1 MLLVNSITSVINKN
15 LEVLPR
21 FPENLDVKYQ
31 RKEKS
36 RWEYWYDSCLM
47 NHGLWKHRIF
57 RIFGRF
63 STDFSIFTRQS
74 NVRIWIISKNL
85 FNQKVD
91 ASKVWSYSYNQRFC
105 LVLTIQ
111 YRPLESVVHAWSFED
126 DRPLS
131 AIKAVRFYFKGS
143 INFWLHNWLLRKRSL
158 VTPDDLVRWFSGTR
172 S

>member
-21 FPENLDVKYQ
+21 FPENLDVKDQ

-74 NVRIWIISKNL
+74 NVQIWILFKNL

-91 ASKVWSYSYNQRFC
+91 ASKVKFYSYNQRFC
-105 LVLTIQ
+105 LFLTIQ
-111 YRPLESVVHAWSFED
+111 YSTLGSVVHSWSFSH
-126 DRPLS
+126 DRPLLS
-131 AIKAVRFYFKGS
+131 FKAVRFYF
-143 INFWLHNWLLRKRSL
+143 
-158 VTPDDLVRWFSGTR
+158 
-172 S
+172 